1 MASGQPT
8 IEASRRPRSGAPGMQ
23 PPARAAVQPGRAL
36 APGHPLAARRRY
48 HRSAMPNLPSA
59 IHGPTLPDGPD
70 QLSPEWLTA
79 ALRPAGVLDGAS
91 VASAE
96 AELIAVARGIGGRV
110 ARVRLGYDRPAAR
123 APTSLVAKFPSAI
136 ALTRGGGRVLRLPER
151 EVRFYR
157 ELAAQLPLRTPA
169 CYFAAVDDAGDAF
182 VLLLEDLGALPH
194 GDDATGTTIARA
206 ETFVDAI
213 ATLHAAWWQSPR
225 LDDLGWMPRID
236 ERAPMWQRLFATAWR
251 GHRAEASAIVPA
263 SMLPLAE
270 LLTRRLGYVFERLAA
285 SPHTLLHGDLR
296 LDNLFFPAPSPEA
309 EAEPALVAVDWSNA
323 ARGPGP
329 YDLAYCM
336 CVAFEPEQRR
346 AHEQALL
353 RSYHAALLARG
364 VAGYP
369 FEHCFDDYRLSFL
382 EPFARMFVLLLGGHA
397 EKGHTRPAEV
407 MRKFVRNAAHAALDL
422 DAGDLLAD

>member
-1 MASGQPT
+1 MPS
-8 IEASRRPRSGAPGMQ
+8 
-23 PPARAAVQPGRAL
+23 PP
-36 APGHPLAARRRY
+36 
-48 HRSAMPNLPSA
+48 
-59 IHGPTLPDGPD
+59 LPDGPE
-70 QLSPEWLTA
+70 QLSPEWLSA
-79 ALRPAGVLDGAS
+79 ALRVAGLLDGAS

-96 AELIAVARGIGGRV
+96 AELIAVERGIGGRV
-110 ARVRLGYDRPAAR
+110 ARVRLSYDRPAPR
-123 APTSLVAKFPSAI
+123 APATLVAKFPSAI

-157 ELAAQLPLRTPA
+157 ELAPWVPLRTPA
-169 CYFAAVDDAGDAF
+169 CYFAAVDDEGDAF

-194 GDDATGTTIARA
+194 GDDASGTTIERA
-206 ETFVDAI
+206 ETLVDAI
-213 ATLHAAWWQSPR
+213 ATLHAALWQSPR

-236 ERAPMWQRLFATAWR
+236 ERAPMWQRMFATAWR
-251 GHRAEASAIVPA
+251 EHRAEAREIVPA

-270 LLTRRLGYVFERLAA
+270 LLTRRLAYVFARLAA

-296 LDNLFFPAPSPEA
+296 LDNLFFPSFPSEA
-309 EAEPALVAVDWSNA
+309 EAKAALVAVDWSNA

-353 RSYHAALLARG
+353 HRYHEALLARG

-369 FEHCFDDYRLSFL
+369 FDHCFDDYRLSFL
-382 EPFARMFVLLLGGHA
+382 EPFARMFALLVGGHA

-422 DAGDLLAD
+422 EASDLLAD